1 MEQEEVC
8 ATEGMNASVKRV
20 GEQGGR
26 YWTYLGASA
35 SVLQNSFLLGG
46 WGWGGALFALLS
58 STHFPLS
65 QLLVLVL
72 KVSSEFC

>member
-20 GEQGGR
+20 GEQGGH

-35 SVLQNSFLLGG
+35 SVFLNSFLSGG
-46 WGWGGALFALLS
+46 FTVCTSVLHS
-58 STHFPLS
+58 FPPFTAVSFGPES
-65 QLLVLVL
+65 QQ
-72 KVSSEFC
+72 